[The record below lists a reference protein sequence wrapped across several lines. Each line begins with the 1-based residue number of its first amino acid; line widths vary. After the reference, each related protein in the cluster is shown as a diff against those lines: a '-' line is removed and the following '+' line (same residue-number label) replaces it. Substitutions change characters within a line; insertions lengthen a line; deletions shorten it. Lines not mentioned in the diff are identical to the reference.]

1 MVSGPARFVQESG
14 VSVGSDVLSDGGVPG
29 GFVPDPSVRKWRRPS
44 VGVERSRLLVAA
56 SVPEGCVLAAP
67 RVSVWLGVV
76 RVVARWRGLREAQV
90 AMVVRVIGPFVK
102 AGWDAGDLVVA
113 VDRRP
118 DGSWWPHSGDRGVRE
133 PARWLIHRLSAWLDE
148 AGAPLASWRQ
158 ERQAAHE
165 RVMAE
170 REARLAAREA
180 ERARLAV
187 EREARGGGPGP
198 GQLAARRAARGAAA
212 GVGRGCAHPCRGYR
226 RPGPAPEWRGPGGK
240 GNGEGARSE

>member
-1 MVSGPARFVQESG
+1 MLRGC
-14 VSVGSDVLSDGGVPG
+14 SDRYV
-29 GFVPDPSVRKWRRPS
+29 
-44 VGVERSRLLVAA
+44 
-56 SVPEGCVLAAP
+56 
-67 RVSVWLGVV
+67 
-76 RVVARWRGLREAQV
+76 
-90 AMVVRVIGPFVK
+90 MRVIGPFVK
-102 AGWDAGDLVVA
+102 ADWDAGDLVVA
-113 VDRRP
+113 VDQRP

-187 EREARGGGPGP
+187 EREARGGGPSP

-212 GVGRGCAHPCRGYR
+212 RARAPRWTGGRGRAGVCSPLSRLQATGAGSRVAGAGREGQRRG
-226 RPGPAPEWRGPGGK
+226 
-240 GNGEGARSE
+240 GAV